1 MTTTFNIRVEEQ
13 LLVGL
18 CRLQFTDEQLINI
31 RSLISLVTDWEYFKN
46 LSNKHGIAAMVWHN
60 LEKNHIQS
68 GIPEEVALFL
78 RGALMRNLSRNIFN
92 TGLTAEALGL
102 LNREKIKTVILKGL
116 ALENSVYGNLGLR
129 QMSDVDIL
137 ISRKDC
143 LRAREVLMS
152 AGYTSLPVKSFLHRM
167 ILPYYGKHLPSLLKN
182 GASLEIHHELFGRR
196 NHNLTKVLYD
206 SSYKTEL
213 KGERTWFPEPQI
225 FFLYLVKHLGVHEMN
240 NESQLRL
247 YADMVVLLEKFSDE
261 ILNYDLLEYASG
273 AGMSEILATKLDPL
287 REMWGISFPDWVNDF
302 IEKWADKDSI
312 SRFIF
317 FLGSPKDNPPCD
329 KPGFYRQIV
338 GDIPGFHRKLMYVLG
353 DLFPSLS
360 FMRDRYKCKS
370 TWKVLFYYPHRLG
383 KLLWLFRK

>member
-1 MTTTFNIRVEEQ
+1 MMRTVKIRVEEQ

-18 CRLQFTDEQLINI
+18 CRLQFTEEQLINI
-31 RSLISLVTDWEYFKN
+31 GTLIDRVTDWEYFRN
-46 LSNKHGIAAMVWHN
+46 LCNKHGIAAMVWHN
-60 LEKNHIQS
+60 LENNHLQHS
-68 GIPEEVALFL
+68 IPEEVASFL
-78 RGALMRNLSRNIFN
+78 RGALLRNLSRNIFN
-92 TGLTAEALGL
+92 TESTAEALGL

-116 ALENSVYGNLGLR
+116 ALENTIYGNIGLR

-137 ISRKDC
+137 INRKDC
-143 LRAREVLMS
+143 LRAREVLLN
-152 AGYTSLPVKSFLHRM
+152 AGYISLPVKSFLHGV

-196 NHNLTKVLYD
+196 NHYLTKVLYD
-206 SSYKTEL
+206 TSHKTEL

-225 FFLYLVKHLGVHEMN
+225 FFLYLVKHLSVHEMN

-247 YADMVVLLEKFSDE
+247 YADLVILLEKFSDE

-287 REMWGISFPDWVNDF
+287 REMWVISFPDWVNDF
-302 IEKWADKDSI
+302 IDKWADKDSI

-317 FLGSPKDNPPCD
+317 YLGSPKDNPPCD

-338 GDIPGFHRKLMYVLG
+338 SEIPGFHRKLMYVLG

-360 FMRDRYKCKS
+360 FMKHRYQCKS